1 MPTSK
6 TAFEIITEYCQTHEK
21 NSCIR
26 DLAFS
31 IYQQQYES
39 LINETNDKNSNDAIR
54 KTLLS
59 NGNLLA
65 HVRTAEDM
73 LIKQFEADLKP
84 IQARAAKDVF
94 WMSVVSG
101 IVGNILYSLL
111 LIIVFVIAKD
121 QISSWL
127 SSLATSAK

>member
-1 MPTSK
+1 MPAVRS
-6 TAFEIITEYCQTHEK
+6 AFEIITEYCQTHEK
-21 NSCIR
+21 NGCVR

-39 LINETNDKNSNDAIR
+39 LINETNDPNSNEPIR

-59 NGNLLA
+59 PGNLLA

-73 LIKQFEADLKP
+73 LIKQFEEDLKP
-84 IQARAAKDVF
+84 IQAKAAKDSF
-94 WMSVVSG
+94 WMSVISG
-101 IVGNILYSLL
+101 IVGNILYSLF
-111 LIIVFVIAKD
+111 LIIIFVVAKD

-127 SSLATSAK
+127 SSLAPNKP